1 MRTYTILSLA
11 LVLILG
17 ACKNNTKEET
27 TEKPKETVTIQHQL
41 GSATVVKNSKRVVA
55 LDYASLENLDELGIE
70 VMGIPKSHV
79 PQYLKKYETDENV
92 ANLGTIFEVDY
103 EKLNELEPDV
113 IFISARMET
122 KYEELTNI
130 APTIYLTSD
139 QSQMMESFKTNMEVF
154 GKLFDKQETAQ
165 NIVDRVD
172 NKVAALNKKAQESGQ
187 TGLIILHNNGKFSAF
202 GKGSRFGVIHS
213 LFGFREA
220 VENLETAR
228 HGQAVSNEFI
238 QKADPDYLFIV
249 DRSAVVNKKATN
261 KEEVENAMIQQTKAY
276 KNGNIVY
283 LDPEAWYL
291 SGDGVTSFEIMINDV
306 DSNF

>member
-1 MRTYTILSLA
+1 VVSTIR
-11 LVLILG
+11 LI
-17 ACKNNTKEET
+17 
-27 TEKPKETVTIQHQL
+27 Q
-41 GSATVVKNSKRVVA
+41 VA